1 MYESMLF
8 LHWKQ
13 IRHPLALMV
22 VASFA
27 LPLMAVRG
35 LGITPGMEGA
45 EMEAYRFVSEFQIWL
60 PFFPLLAGG
69 IGMTLALSAWN
80 WDHQLN
86 HVYALSLPVT
96 RWEYTLQKMLA
107 GMTLAVLPAVGL
119 WLGSH
124 LAAASLALPQGLNAY
139 PDELAVRFLFA
150 ILLSYALLF
159 SMAAGT
165 IKTTLWIVGVAL
177 GFVFFGSIMNDVLAP
192 YVDFF
197 SRHHVV
203 ETVGQWFTEAPGPF
217 EVFTGSWSL
226 IDV

>member
-1 MYESMLF
+1 MYKSMLF

-13 IRHPLALMV
+13 IRHALALMV

-27 LPLMAVRG
+27 LPLMAIRG
-35 LGITPGMEGA
+35 LGTVPGMDGSGL
-45 EMEAYRFVSEFQIWL
+45 EAYRFIAEFEVWL
-60 PFFPLLAGG
+60 PFFPFLAGAVG
-69 IGMTLALSAWN
+69 VTLALSAWN

-107 GMTLAVLPAVGL
+107 GMTLALLPAAGL
-119 WLGSH
+119 WLGAT
-124 LAAASLALPQGLNAY
+124 LAAASIDLPEGLHAY
-139 PDELAVRFLFA
+139 PSELAVRFLFA
-150 ILLSYALLF
+150 ILLTYALLF

-165 IKTTLWIVGVAL
+165 LKTTLWIVGLAL
-177 GFVFFGSIMNDVLAP
+177 GFIFFGSILNDVLAQ

-197 SRHHVV
+197 SRIHVV
-203 ETVGQWFTEAPGPF
+203 EVVGKWLVNAPGPF

>member
-1 MYESMLF
+1 MYQSMLF

-13 IRHPLALMV
+13 IRHALVLLV

-35 LGITPGMEGA
+35 LGSVPGMDGSGL
-45 EMEAYRFVSEFQIWL
+45 EAYRFVAEFQAWL
-60 PFFPLLAGG
+60 PFFPILAAS
-69 IGMTLALSAWN
+69 IGVTLALSAWN
-80 WDHQLN
+80 WDHRHG

-107 GMTLAVLPAVGL
+107 GATLALLPALGL
-119 WLGSH
+119 WLGNHVATLSVQ
-124 LAAASLALPQGLNAY
+124 LPEGLNAY

-150 ILLSYALLF
+150 ILLSYAALF
-159 SMAAGT
+159 ALAAGT
-165 IKTTLWIVGVAL
+165 MRTTIWVLGIFL
-177 GFVFFGSIMNDVLAP
+177 GFVFFGSVLNDVLAQ
-192 YVDFF
+192 YIDVF
-197 SRHHVV
+197 SRVHMV
-203 ETVGQWFTEAPGPF
+203 EAVGRWVTEAPGPF

>member
-35 LGITPGMEGA
+35 LGITPGMEAA

-60 PFFPLLAGG
+60 PFFPLLAGA

-107 GMTLAVLPAVGL
+107 GMTLAVLPAAGL

-124 LAAASLALPQGLNAY
+124 LAAASLDLPGGLNAY

-177 GFVFFGSIMNDVLAP
+177 GFIFFGSIVNDVLAQ

-203 ETVGQWFTEAPGPF
+203 ETVGQWFVEAPGPF